1 MITLMDVYDAFLARV
16 NEDDWAN
23 AYDEEDLEWFMKDW
37 RQFLNMA
44 LAQFKFPRCNLD
56 INEEKQEFIDPTM
69 GQAEIQVLATFMKYE
84 WLKRT
89 VDSWENIKTQ
99 YEEKDFSQANLLRQ
113 FINLKNQVELEA
125 KNLERIDNMVI
136 EEAYKDKM
144 KRKLY
149 GLLREREK
157 DGEWEKFL
165 DNILIELG
173 GYSDDCKTIEYYTLY
188 AKLSSCRY
196 LSFKYYR
203 KTIFECMNLFD
214 TLRIDVL

>member
-23 AYDEEDLEWFMKDW
+23 GYNEEDLEWFMKDW

-56 INEEKQEFIDPTM
+56 IDEEKQEFVDPRM
-69 GQAEIQVLATFMKYE
+69 SQDEIQVLAVFMKYE

-125 KNLERIDNMVI
+125 KNLERIYYRSV
-136 EEAYKDKM
+136 
-144 KRKLY
+144 KRKPFDY
-149 GLLREREK
+149 GALA
-157 DGEWEKFL
+157 
-165 DNILIELG
+165 G
-173 GYSDDCKTIEYYTLY
+173 GNG
-188 AKLSSCRY
+188 R
-196 LSFKYYR
+196 
-203 KTIFECMNLFD
+203 
-214 TLRIDVL
+214 